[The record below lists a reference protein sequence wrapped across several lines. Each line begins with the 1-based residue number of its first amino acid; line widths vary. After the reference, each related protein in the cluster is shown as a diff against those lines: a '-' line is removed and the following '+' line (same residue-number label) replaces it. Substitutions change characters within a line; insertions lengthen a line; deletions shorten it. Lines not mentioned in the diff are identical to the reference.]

1 VAIENGDSGSM
12 SLNIGSVV
20 SGIVGPIMGILIGSW
35 GDGADISVIISADL
49 SSDGN

>member
-1 VAIENGDSGSM
+1 MAIENGDSGSM

-20 SGIVGPIMGILIGSW
+20 SGIVGPIMGILVGSW
-35 GDGADISVIISADL
+35 DDGADISVIISADL